1 MKQKDGSGQ
10 GKGSPSYT
18 ASQKLAIKK
27 ANKKRIDY
35 SESSGFGDSATARI
49 KDSFPYGISRADR
62 ATLNDPNQDRAD
74 KSFKEAMAAGSKRRV
89 SQTADGYT
97 PWEAQRL
104 EDDGSMSNIGGVDK
118 KTYEADNKG
127 VSATRGRKIKE
138 DIKWRMESGAGPIEA
153 GRAAIRDV
161 NRYGNDSVVTPAKIG
176 RKGEAA
182 AYKEAL
188 QATYDHSRPA
198 SKAEKAEKN
207 RLKKAKQRGDL
218 GRGAGAS
225 GATPNYGQ

>member
-18 ASQKLAIKK
+18 AAQKLAMKK
-27 ANKKRIDY
+27 AGKKRTDY
-35 SESSGFGDSATARI
+35 SGSSGFGDSATAHI
-49 KDSFPYGISRADR
+49 KDSFPYGISRADI
-62 ATLNDPNQDRAD
+62 ASLDDPNQNRAD
-74 KSFKEAMAAGSKRRV
+74 KRFKEAMAAGSKRNV
-89 SQTADGYT
+89 SQTAKGYT
-97 PWEAQRL
+97 PWQGGMTNP
-104 EDDGSMSNIGGVDK
+104 DGSVAQIGGSDK
-118 KTYEADNKG
+118 ATYEADNKG
-127 VSATRGRKIKE
+127 ISATRGRKIKQ
-138 DIKWRMESGAGPIEA
+138 DMKYRMEDGAGPIEA
-153 GRAAIRDV
+153 GRAAIREV

-188 QATYDHSRPA
+188 EATWDHSRPA

-218 GRGAGAS
+218 GRGAGGS
-225 GATPNYGQ
+225 GATLNYGQ